1 MESIYPVLWEK
12 QQRDLI
18 IEHAQALFG
27 ANHQRQSHTWGV
39 IMSKTSDA
47 RYKAHVIVYEGYD
60 SFKKWITLRSGA
72 KASDVKAAMAALL
85 EGLREDIGQK
95 CFRLV
100 AFVRD
105 VFAGC

>member
-1 MESIYPVLWEK
+1 MESTHPVLWEK

-27 ANHQRQSHTWGV
+27 ANYQYPSYTWSV
-39 IMSKTSDA
+39 ILSKTSDA
-47 RYKAHVIVYEGYD
+47 RYKAHVIYYERFQ
-60 SFKKWITLRSGA
+60 SFKKWVALRSGA
-72 KASDVKAAMAALL
+72 KASDEKAAMAALL

-100 AFVRD
+100 ALVRD